1 MNLSPLWVSVLQK
14 AGWYAAHWSEI
25 GAMKSPD
32 TVIMAYAKEHS
43 YCVFTHDLDFSAI
56 LATTKAETP
65 SVFQFR
71 TQDVMPDA
79 IGHLVI
85 NNMRKFQPELEA
97 GAPVTVN
104 ETKGKV
110 RVLPIR

>member
-1 MNLSPLWVSVLQK
+1 
-14 AGWYAAHWSEI
+14 
-25 GAMKSPD
+25 
-32 TVIMAYAKEHS
+32 
-43 YCVFTHDLDFSAI
+43 
-56 LATTKAETP
+56 
-65 SVFQFR
+65 
-71 TQDVMPDA
+71 MPDA

-97 GAPVTVN
+97 GALVTVN